1 MNAGAIKSKLHWP
14 LGVIAGLLAA
24 LLVMPFFGDQGQARE
39 ESTVGPVLSDCD
51 GAMNELVI
59 QYTTGSSSI
68 VSDTYREFLTQLPP
82 EVTVHV
88 VCRDQGAFDD
98 LTSRVGSTEC
108 KLNPV
113 FVDHELTSWSRDRW
127 ISLAPAGS
135 ASSFTLL
142 SPWGEMGAD
151 AWPARKGDERIGE
164 DLAAALSNTEAVRS
178 ELFFDGGDFVCD
190 NETAFVTP
198 NVRLRNLQNTVKDE
212 EELLHRLREL
222 LGRKVVLLKDAPD
235 HHAGM
240 YMMTAGNH
248 TVVVGDPSAAKA
260 LLNEEE
266 IATLPLPEGADFSDE
281 TQRKFDSVASQC
293 ESAGYRVV
301 RIPVAPGKDG
311 RVFLTYLNS
320 ILDER
325 DDKRSIYM
333 PTFSGAE
340 RLNEAGAKVWK
351 DLGFEVK
358 TVDCSNCYRY
368 FGSLRCLVNIL
379 SRS

>member
-1 MNAGAIKSKLHWP
+1 
-14 LGVIAGLLAA
+14 
-24 LLVMPFFGDQGQARE
+24 
-39 ESTVGPVLSDCD
+39 
-51 GAMNELVI
+51 
-59 QYTTGSSSI
+59 
-68 VSDTYREFLTQLPP
+68 
-82 EVTVHV
+82 
-88 VCRDQGAFDD
+88 
-98 LTSRVGSTEC
+98 
-108 KLNPV
+108 
-113 FVDHELTSWSRDRW
+113 
-127 ISLAPAGS
+127 
-135 ASSFTLL
+135 
-142 SPWGEMGAD
+142 
-151 AWPARKGDERIGE
+151 
-164 DLAAALSNTEAVRS
+164 
-178 ELFFDGGDFVCD
+178 
-190 NETAFVTP
+190 
-198 NVRLRNLQNTVKDE
+198 
-212 EELLHRLREL
+212 
-222 LGRKVVLLKDAPD
+222 PD

-248 TVVVGDPSAAKA
+248 TVVVGDPSAAEA

-293 ESAGYRVV
+293 EAAGYRVV